1 MHSIITLLICNA
13 AYCSPCFA
21 YSKFSFT
28 LLLFPS
34 QEFQRNLLVYSLLS
48 FFSLVFK
55 GCLNMI
61 FFLCPTDPFDK
72 FYSHFHPFWICCS
85 FYCSSYWYLQCWV
98 SWWLWEWL
106 FYYSF
111 KIFPSLLVI
120 VCLHLWCSCLQIKC
134 AFSPAGRIRFFLW
147 KSVSHLSSAFSS
159 FCVFGD
165 GDFFQ
170 KEWFSLITSWRMP
183 SHFLGK
189 PPRLMIVLCR
199 NFHVIWR
206 PAKRRLQNCN

>member
-21 YSKFSFT
+21 IQSLVLHYFCFLHKNSKEIFQFILCSVSFLWFSKAVWIWFFFSVPHRSLRQILLSLPPILDMLF
-28 LLLFPS
+28 LLLFVILI
-34 QEFQRNLLVYSLLS
+34 FAMLGKLMIMRVIVLLFIQNISKL
-48 FFSLVFK
+48 
-55 GCLNMI
+55 
-61 FFLCPTDPFDK
+61 
-72 FYSHFHPFWICCS
+72 
-85 FYCSSYWYLQCWV
+85 
-98 SWWLWEWL
+98 
-106 FYYSF
+106 
-111 KIFPSLLVI
+111 I

>member
-1 MHSIITLLICNA
+1 MPHRSLRQILLSLPPILDML
-13 AYCSPCFA
+13 F
-21 YSKFSFT
+21 
-28 LLLFPS
+28 LLLFVILI
-34 QEFQRNLLVYSLLS
+34 FAMLGKLMIMRVIVLLFIQNISKL
-48 FFSLVFK
+48 
-55 GCLNMI
+55 
-61 FFLCPTDPFDK
+61 
-72 FYSHFHPFWICCS
+72 
-85 FYCSSYWYLQCWV
+85 
-98 SWWLWEWL
+98 
-106 FYYSF
+106 
-111 KIFPSLLVI
+111 I

-134 AFSPAGRIRFFLW
+134 AFSPAGSIRFFLW